1 MTRLFMAGYRRDQTP
16 PEMQCLFYQPRGDA
30 VYQIV
35 AGGIPMQKA
44 KSWSTVRMT
53 VYMHTG
59 KQTRLAVLNWVKV

>member
-1 MTRLFMAGYRRDQTP
+1 MAGYRRDQTP
-16 PEMQCLFYQPRGDA
+16 SETQCLFYQLRGEA

-44 KSWSTVRMT
+44 KSWSTVHMT

-59 KQTRLAVLNWVKV
+59 KHKCT